1 MEERQHLVN
10 QSIKHSLAI
19 LKMPAFAIPALAALR
34 TDLEKASARIDQLM
48 VTQIANRGDFERFRT
63 AALRKELR
71 LRMLRISRDAVIR
84 LDGLPGIKE
93 DVRVPHANA
102 SNADLLEAKS
112 RLVKNL
118 RPHMKTLYKGGLPK
132 DSIPRLEAVA
142 KAFAAKLA
150 NTDTYINRR
159 SRATSSLPEALAHG
173 RKIVN
178 AIDSV
183 ARLELAD
190 NPAALRTWAKA
201 KRIPLKLGRPKKKRG
216 GDDGAG
222 GSGPRK

>member
-1 MEERQHLVN
+1 MEARQELVN
-10 QSIKHSLAI
+10 QSIKHALAV
-19 LKMPAFAIPALAALR
+19 LRLPAFDIPALTGLR
-34 TDLEKASARIDQLM
+34 ADLQKASARIDQLTA
-48 VTQIANRGDFERFRT
+48 TQAGNRSSFERDRIV
-63 AALRKELR
+63 ALRKELR

-102 SNADLLEAKS
+102 SSAELLEAKT

-118 RPHMKTLYKGGLPK
+118 RPHMKTLHKAGLPK

-173 RKIVN
+173 RKLVS

-183 ARLELAD
+183 ARLEFAD
-190 NPAALRTWAKA
+190 NATVLHVWARA
-201 KRIPLKLGRPKKKRG
+201 KRIPLKLGRPKKKPR
-216 GDDGAG
+216 GDDDAG

>member
-1 MEERQHLVN
+1 MHR
-10 QSIKHSLAI
+10 IARAAI
-19 LKMPAFAIPALAALR
+19 
-34 TDLEKASARIDQLM
+34 
-48 VTQIANRGDFERFRT
+48 VH
-63 AALRKELR
+63 
-71 LRMLRISRDAVIR
+71 
-84 LDGLPGIKE
+84 LDGLPGIRE

-102 SNADLLEAKS
+102 SNADLLEGKT

-118 RPHMKTLYKGGLPK
+118 RPHMTTLHESGLPK
-132 DSIPRLEAVA
+132 DSIARLNAVA

-150 NTDTYINRR
+150 NTDTYVNRR

-178 AIDSV
+178 AIDV
-183 ARLELAD
+183 TVRLELAD
-190 NPAALRTWAKA
+190 NPRALHIWGKA